1 MFLLNNIK
9 SQDTHLRSLVKSLT
23 WRIVSTLLTGI
34 IAFFVTGEIRIALII
49 GSIEFFIKFGIY
61 YLHERAWTLIH

>member
-9 SQDTHLRSLVKSLT
+9 SQDSHLRSLVKSLT